1 MRHRLYESVHAVVW
15 FLLLFAFGC
24 SSTAI
29 AQSWYTADT
38 HLHSF
43 CIPDAQGRRDTF
55 LSAAELLVLMK
66 QEGINVGS
74 VLIVG
79 DVSLEVDPVHFRG
92 QEDDPVSEPNNILHW
107 DLETSAFLPGMWN
120 GHMVMLNVAQKDL
133 VVAPDQVNYPGQDY
147 LLPNYQYVQSQGGI
161 VGYAHAW
168 AWIPGLYSPV
178 DLDNPGALEHTGTAE
193 LALDVTLAKVDFLES
208 EQMSDGAYWI
218 WYSML
223 SAGFHLPLL
232 GASDLG
238 CWWQSI
244 GFYHTAFPLP
254 TGDTLTY
261 TKLIEA
267 VRENRTVIRRNNS
280 PPDYLDIRVN
290 GMGLGGELILPNKA
304 TTVNVEVDASS
315 GISGQRVELIL
326 DGNVIGSQAL
336 TSSLQTYQWS
346 VPLNKS
352 SWIAAKTTGT
362 EQYPKAWPTNPLFPQ
377 PNSDGAHTAATF
389 VLLGGCPIRNDP
401 LAARSWKGYLDTYYQ
416 TGVSVGQFGDSAAE
430 VRQKVDEAKLVWEQ
444 IAQEGEGSVA
454 MDCNAGTVLVANFL
468 NGNTDFL
475 KSRVY
480 LWNPS
485 QSAGQLTARV
495 FTLGREGAS
504 SWLGTADL
512 GTLEA
517 TSARNI
523 KLEDILIPLGTPLP
537 YANDGGNLTVEFTI
551 DIPNVGG
558 TAQVFSDTLAFGT
571 YPLQEIPSTS
581 TGSATVLVANFTNG
595 NNAFLNSRVY
605 LWNPSQS
612 AGSVTVRAYTLPSS
626 GPSVLLGT
634 AELGLLEG
642 RSSLNIKIA
651 EDVLSALGIPLPY
664 TDNGGNLTIA
674 VTVGAENVRGAAQ
687 VFSSDLAYGT
697 YPMQVIQ

>member
-29 AQSWYTADT
+29 AQSWYNADT
-38 HLHSF
+38 HFHTL
-43 CIPDAQGRRDTF
+43 CQGTTPIP
-55 LSAAELLVLMK
+55 AAELLGLMK

-74 VLIVG
+74 VLIIGG
-79 DVSLEVDPVHFRG
+79 DSLALDPVHFRG

-107 DLETSAFLPGMWN
+107 DLETSGMLPGMFN

-168 AWIPGLYSPV
+168 AWIPGLYPV
-178 DLDNPGALEHTGTAE
+178 QDMPDNPGITLGE
-193 LALDVTLAKVDFLES
+193 LPLDVALARVDFLES

-244 GFYHTAFPLP
+244 GLYHTAFPLP

-280 PPDYLDIRVN
+280 PPDFLDIRVN

-401 LAARSWKGYLDTYYQ
+401 LAARSWKGYLDGYYQ
-416 TGVSVGQFGDSAAE
+416 AGVSIGQFGDSTAE
-430 VRQKVDEAKLVWEQ
+430 VRQKVDEAQLVWEQ

-454 MDCNAGTVLVANFL
+454 MDCNAGTVLVANFM

-485 QSAGQLTARV
+485 QSAGNVSVRV
-495 FTLGREGAS
+495 FTLPLIG
-504 SWLGTADL
+504 GTAQELTTTALSL
-512 GTLEA
+512 GSLGA
-517 TSARNI
+517 KSALNI
-523 KLEDILIPLGTPLP
+523 KLEDILTPLGIPTPYLT
-537 YANDGGNLTVEFTI
+537 DGGNLSLEFTI
-551 DIPNVGG
+551 GPSNVRGV
-558 TAQVFSDTLAFGT
+558 AQVFSDSLAFGT
-571 YPLQEIPSTS
+571 YPMQEIPSTS

-595 NNAFLNSRVY
+595 NNAFLNILIIR
-605 LWNPSQS
+605 QKI
-612 AGSVTVRAYTLPSS
+612 
-626 GPSVLLGT
+626 VLTRIIHLIDNY
-634 AELGLLEG
+634 
-642 RSSLNIKIA
+642 SIF
-651 EDVLSALGIPLPY
+651 LSH
-664 TDNGGNLTIA
+664 
-674 VTVGAENVRGAAQ
+674 
-687 VFSSDLAYGT
+687 
-697 YPMQVIQ
+697 IQ